1 MGKGVGWGQR
11 DGHLQGGRQDDIL
24 KGQGWK
30 DRGTGGHRDR
40 ETEGRGTVM
49 GTEDRGTEGQRDRG
63 TQTRRG
69 GWAEGWRDRRTD
81 RGTVAEGVG
90 RSETLLQLCTAGS
103 QRRHH
108 SCTQLDPGGGA
119 SLPHLGTAGSQRR
132 RDARH
137 TAGSRDRLHI
147 WARLDPGVTTPPAHS
162 WLLGSLPHLGTA
174 GSRYWG
180 GEGEG
185 KGAESSVDPVTLRT
199 IP

>member
-49 GTEDRGTEGQRDRG
+49 GTEDRGTEGRRDRG
-63 TQTRRG
+63 TQTWRG

-108 SCTQLDPGGGA
+108 SCTQLDPGGG
-119 SLPHLGTAGSQRR
+119 
-132 RDARH
+132 
-137 TAGSRDRLHI
+137 
-147 WARLDPGVTTPPAHS
+147 GVAATSGHS
-162 WLLGSLPHLGTA
+162 WIAASP
-174 GSRYWG
+174 
-180 GEGEG
+180 
-185 KGAESSVDPVTLRT
+185 
-199 IP
+199 